1 MKTCDKANGKMEK
14 MPASAKT
21 KADKKDDK
29 AGLKGMKKDTKKMP
43 K

>member
-1 MKTCDKANGKMEK
+1 MKACAMGKGKMGKDGEPK
-14 MPASAKT
+14 MKSK
-21 KADKKDDK
+21 DKKDDK